1 MADKQ
6 ASKSTIPI
14 LTDIVDDAH
23 RASEPAER
31 HDAEALIAELQTQ
44 LAASAFALTE
54 QILRTAFAEL
64 EAGLHEQI
72 TARLRREL
80 PELVD
85 KILREHLGHD
95 EDA

>member
-1 MADKQ
+1 MADKH

-14 LTDIVDDAH
+14 LTDVVAETR
-23 RASEPAER
+23 RASEPAEHR
-31 HDAEALIAELQTQ
+31 ETEALIAELQTQ

-54 QILRTAFAEL
+54 QVLRTAFAEL
-64 EAGLHEQI
+64 EASLHEQI

-85 KILREHLGHD
+85 KILREHLARD
-95 EDA
+95 PDS